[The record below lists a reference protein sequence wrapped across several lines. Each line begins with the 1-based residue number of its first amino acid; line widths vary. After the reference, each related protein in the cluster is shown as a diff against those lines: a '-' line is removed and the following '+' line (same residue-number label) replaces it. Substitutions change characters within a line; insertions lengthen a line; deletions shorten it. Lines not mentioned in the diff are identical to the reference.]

1 MNLCLYG
8 QKIPLRFDAKKSK
21 TKNKKRLRL
30 ILIVIIYLKIFK
42 IYYIFKL
49 VKAEEPNL
57 NSLQR
62 SGLQDAYIYA
72 YKVGK
77 CIL

>member
-1 MNLCLYG
+1 MRLYG
-8 QKIPLRFDAKKSK
+8 QKIQLRFDAKKK
-21 TKNKKRLRL
+21 QNEKQKRLRL

-42 IYYIFKL
+42 IYYIFKS